1 MVEQSQTR
9 QGAFVLSGEVS
20 ANQSFPGRSVSVF
33 IPRWVTI
40 RASCW
45 CDEGLRPEPDAV
57 SSISLGPPAP
67 GPWLFSAVQIWQP
80 KG

>member
-9 QGAFVLSGEVS
+9 QGAFVLERRGVRES
-20 ANQSFPGRSVSVF
+20 SFRDDQCRSLS
-33 IPRWVTI
+33 P
-40 RASCW
+40 
-45 CDEGLRPEPDAV
+45 DGLRFVLLVGVTRVCVLNQTRVVD
-57 SSISLGPPAP
+57 SLGPPAP